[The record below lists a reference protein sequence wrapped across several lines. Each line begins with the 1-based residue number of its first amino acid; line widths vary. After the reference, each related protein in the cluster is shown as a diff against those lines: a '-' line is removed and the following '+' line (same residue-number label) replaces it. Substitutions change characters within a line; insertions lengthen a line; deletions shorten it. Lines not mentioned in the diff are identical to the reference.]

1 MIVARPVR
9 AIYLA
14 HSLTNGL
21 AETNPYGNRI
31 VRRRHTGHQLK
42 AALQLLPEIKQQSGM
57 FGWRTFQ
64 HTQPIIRQIRL
75 SVARNKQMVRSRNL
89 RTILLPDNTDRSDIL
104 PCPMVSLLG
113 EQRERTDPYE

>member
-1 MIVARPVR
+1 MKGGVYRM
-9 AIYLA
+9 
-14 HSLTNGL
+14 LT
-21 AETNPYGNRI
+21 
-31 VRRRHTGHQLK
+31 
-42 AALQLLPEIKQQSGM
+42 

-75 SVARNKQMVRSRNL
+75 SVARNKQIVRSRNS